1 MFAGSIQLFPGISL
15 VRLEFEKLTSM
26 IKIIRGLNN
35 IREKHAG
42 AVVTIGNF
50 DGVHI
55 GHQMILRRVN
65 QEAKRLKTQS
75 MLICFEPQPKEFF
88 DVYKA
93 PARLTRF
100 REKVELLAEQG
111 ISQVLCLKFNE
122 EVRKMSSNRF
132 TSLLV
137 DQLKVR
143 ALFVGDDF
151 KFGNDRRGDF
161 SSLKEAGSK
170 NNFPVHNM
178 YTLDF
183 QAERVSSTRIRDSL
197 AVGEFQ
203 LAEKLWGYPFSI
215 SGKVIYGRQLGRTI
229 GIPTANIQLH
239 RYVAPISG
247 VFACNVFIGAE
258 LFFGV
263 ANVGVRPTV
272 DDANLTPILEVHL
285 LNFNRMIYGKSVKV
299 VFLKK
304 LRDEKKYE
312 DLSALKFAIN
322 QDVRNAETFFE
333 SVEVY

>member
-1 MFAGSIQLFPGISL
+1 MFAGSIQLFPGFSF
-15 VRLEFEKLTSM
+15 VRLEFEKLTPM

-203 LAEKLWGYPFSI
+203 LAEKLLGHPFSI

-285 LNFNRMIYGKSVKV
+285 LNFNRMIYGESVKV

-312 DLSALKFAIN
+312 DLSALKSAIN
-322 QDVRNAETFFE
+322 QDVRNAETFFQ

>member
-1 MFAGSIQLFPGISL
+1 
-15 VRLEFEKLTSM
+15 M
-26 IKIIRGLNN
+26 IEIIRGLNN

-55 GHQMILRRVN
+55 GHQMILKRVN
-65 QEAKRLKTQS
+65 KEAKTLKTQS
-75 MLICFEPQPKEFF
+75 MLICFEPQPREFF

-122 EVRKMSSNRF
+122 EVRKMSSKRF
-132 TSLLV
+132 ASLLV

-170 NNFPVHNM
+170 NNFLVHNM

-183 QAERVSSTRIRDSL
+183 QEERVSSTRIRESL
-197 AVGEFQ
+197 AIGEFR
-203 LAEKLWGYPFSI
+203 LAEKLLGHPFSI

-247 VFACNVFIGAE
+247 VFACKVYLGGQ
-258 LFFGV
+258 FFSGV

-272 DDANLTPILEVHL
+272 DDDTVTPILEVHL
-285 LNFNRMIYGKSVKV
+285 LDFNQMIYGESAKV

-304 LRDEKKYE
+304 LRNEKKYE
-312 DLSALKFAIN
+312 NLSVPKSAIN
-322 QDVRNAETFFE
+322 QDIQDSKMFFE
-333 SVEVY
+333 SMEVE

>member
-1 MFAGSIQLFPGISL
+1 MFAGSIQLFPGFSF
-15 VRLEFEKLTSM
+15 VRLEFEKFTPM

-137 DQLKVR
+137 DHLKVR

-203 LAEKLWGYPFSI
+203 LAEKLLGHPFSI

-285 LNFNRMIYGKSVKV
+285 LNFNRMIYGESVKV

-312 DLSALKFAIN
+312 DLSALKSAIN

-333 SVEVY
+333 SVEVN

>member
-1 MFAGSIQLFPGISL
+1 
-15 VRLEFEKLTSM
+15 M

-35 IREKHAG
+35 IRKKHAG

-65 QEAKRLKTQS
+65 QEAERLQTRS

-100 REKVELLAEQG
+100 REKVELLAELG

-122 EVRKMSSNRF
+122 EVRKMSSIRF
-132 TSLLV
+132 ASLLA

-197 AVGEFQ
+197 ASGEFQ
-203 LAEKLWGYPFSI
+203 LAEKLLGHPFSI

-272 DDANLTPILEVHL
+272 DDANFTPILEVHL
-285 LNFNRMIYGKSVKV
+285 LNFNRMIYGESVKV

-312 DLSALKFAIN
+312 DLSALKSAIN

>member
-1 MFAGSIQLFPGISL
+1 MFAGSIQLFPGFSF

-75 MLICFEPQPKEFF
+75 MLICFEPQPREFF

-137 DQLKVR
+137 NNLKVR

-203 LAEKLWGYPFSI
+203 LAEKLLGHPFSI

-229 GIPTANIQLH
+229 GIPTANVQLH

-258 LFFGV
+258 LLFGV

-285 LNFNRMIYGKSVKV
+285 LNFNRMIYGESVKV

-312 DLSALKFAIN
+312 DLSALKSAIN

-333 SVEVY
+333 SVEAY

>member
-1 MFAGSIQLFPGISL
+1 
-15 VRLEFEKLTSM
+15 M

-75 MLICFEPQPKEFF
+75 MLICFEPQPREFF
-88 DVYKA
+88 DVYQA

-137 DQLKVR
+137 DRLKVR

-203 LAEKLWGYPFSI
+203 LAEKLLGHPFSI

>member
-1 MFAGSIQLFPGISL
+1 
-15 VRLEFEKLTSM
+15 M

-203 LAEKLWGYPFSI
+203 LAEKLLGHPFSI

-263 ANVGVRPTV
+263 ANVGVRPTG
-272 DDANLTPILEVHL
+272 DTANLTPILKVHL

>member
-1 MFAGSIQLFPGISL
+1 
-15 VRLEFEKLTSM
+15 M

-75 MLICFEPQPKEFF
+75 MLICFEPQPREFF

-203 LAEKLWGYPFSI
+203 LAEKLLGYPFSI

-285 LNFNRMIYGKSVKV
+285 LNFNRMIYGESVKV

>member
-1 MFAGSIQLFPGISL
+1 
-15 VRLEFEKLTSM
+15 M

-203 LAEKLWGYPFSI
+203 LAEKLLGHPFSI

-247 VFACNVFIGAE
+247 VFACNVLIGAE

-285 LNFNRMIYGKSVKV
+285 LNFNRMIYG
-299 VFLKK
+299 
-304 LRDEKKYE
+304 
-312 DLSALKFAIN
+312 
-322 QDVRNAETFFE
+322 E
-333 SVEVY
+333 SV

>member
-1 MFAGSIQLFPGISL
+1 
-15 VRLEFEKLTSM
+15 M

-122 EVRKMSSNRF
+122 EVRKMSSNHF

-143 ALFVGDDF
+143 ALFIGDDF

-203 LAEKLWGYPFSI
+203 LAEKLLGHPFSI

-247 VFACNVFIGAE
+247 VFACNVIIGAE

-285 LNFNRMIYGKSVKV
+285 LNFNRMIYGESVKV

>member
-1 MFAGSIQLFPGISL
+1 MFAGSIQLFPGFSF
-15 VRLEFEKLTSM
+15 VRLEFEKLTPM

-75 MLICFEPQPKEFF
+75 MLICFEPQPREFF

-203 LAEKLWGYPFSI
+203 LAEKLLGHPFSI

-285 LNFNRMIYGKSVKV
+285 LNFNRMIYGESVKV

-312 DLSALKFAIN
+312 DLSALKSAIN

>member
-1 MFAGSIQLFPGISL
+1 
-15 VRLEFEKLTSM
+15 M
-26 IKIIRGLNN
+26 IKVIRGLNN
-35 IREKHAG
+35 IRKKHAG

-65 QEAKRLKTQS
+65 QEAERLKTRS

-122 EVRKMSSNRF
+122 EIRKMSSIRF
-132 TSLLV
+132 ASLLV

-161 SSLKEAGSK
+161 ASLKEVGLK

-183 QAERVSSTRIRDSL
+183 QAERVSSTRIRESL
-197 AVGEFQ
+197 AIGDFQ
-203 LAEKLWGYPFSI
+203 LAEKLLGHPFSI
-215 SGKVIYGRQLGRTI
+215 SGKIIYGRQLGRTI

-247 VFACNVFIGAE
+247 VFACKVFINAE

-263 ANVGVRPTV
+263 ANVGVRPTIN
-272 DDANLTPILEVHL
+272 DANVTPILEVHL
-285 LNFNRMIYGKSVKV
+285 LDFNHMIYGKSAKV
-299 VFLKK
+299 VFLEK
-304 LRDEKKYE
+304 LRDEKKHE
-312 DLSALKFAIN
+312 NLTTLKSAIN
-322 QDVRNAETFFE
+322 QDIRNARKFFD
-333 SVEVY
+333 SIKAY

>member
-1 MFAGSIQLFPGISL
+1 MFAGSINLFPSFSSVG
-15 VRLEFEKLTSM
+15 LEFEKVTPM

-75 MLICFEPQPKEFF
+75 MLICFEPQPREFF

-111 ISQVLCLKFNE
+111 ISLVLCLKFNE
-122 EVRKMSSNRF
+122 EVRKMSSKRF
-132 TSLLV
+132 TSVLV
-137 DQLKVR
+137 DHLKVR

-183 QAERVSSTRIRDSL
+183 QAERVSSTRIRESL
-197 AVGEFQ
+197 AIGEFR
-203 LAEKLWGYPFSI
+203 LAEKLLGHPFSI

-247 VFACNVFIGAE
+247 VFACSVFIGE
-258 LFFGV
+258 KEFSGV

-285 LNFNRMIYGKSVKV
+285 LNFNRMIYGESVKV

-312 DLSALKFAIN
+312 DLSALKSAIN

-333 SVEVY
+333 SVEVN

>member
-1 MFAGSIQLFPGISL
+1 MFAGSIQLFPGFSF
-15 VRLEFEKLTSM
+15 VRLEFEKFTPM

-203 LAEKLWGYPFSI
+203 LAEKLLGHPFSI

-285 LNFNRMIYGKSVKV
+285 LNFNRMIYGESVKV

-312 DLSALKFAIN
+312 DLSALKSAIN

-333 SVEVY
+333 SEEVN

>member
-1 MFAGSIQLFPGISL
+1 
-15 VRLEFEKLTSM
+15 M

-55 GHQMILRRVN
+55 GHQMILKRVN

-75 MLICFEPQPKEFF
+75 MLICFEPQPREFF

-137 DQLKVR
+137 DHLKVR

-183 QAERVSSTRIRDSL
+183 RAERVSSTRIRDSL

-203 LAEKLWGYPFSI
+203 LAEKLLGHPFSI

-285 LNFNRMIYGKSVKV
+285 LNFNRMIYGESVKV

-312 DLSALKFAIN
+312 DLSALKSAIN
-322 QDVRNAETFFE
+322 QDVRNAEMFFE

>member
-1 MFAGSIQLFPGISL
+1 MFAGSIQLFPGFSF
-15 VRLEFEKLTSM
+15 VRFEFEKLTSM

-75 MLICFEPQPKEFF
+75 MLICFEPQPREFF

-137 DQLKVR
+137 DNLKVR

-203 LAEKLWGYPFSI
+203 LAEKLLGHPFSI

-285 LNFNRMIYGKSVKV
+285 LNFNRMIYGESVKV

-312 DLSALKFAIN
+312 DLSALKSAIN

-333 SVEVY
+333 SVEVN

>member
-1 MFAGSIQLFPGISL
+1 
-15 VRLEFEKLTSM
+15 M

-75 MLICFEPQPKEFF
+75 MLICFEPQPREFF

-100 REKVELLAEQG
+100 REKVELLAQQG

-137 DQLKVR
+137 DHLKVR

-151 KFGNDRRGDF
+151 KFGNDRQGDF

-203 LAEKLWGYPFSI
+203 LAEKLLGHPFSI

-247 VFACNVFIGAE
+247 VFACNVFIGEE

-285 LNFNRMIYGKSVKV
+285 LNFNRMIYGESVKV

-312 DLSALKFAIN
+312 DLSALKSAIN
-322 QDVRNAETFFE
+322 QDVRNAETSFE
-333 SVEVY
+333 SLEVY

>member
-1 MFAGSIQLFPGISL
+1 MFAGSIQLFPGFSF
-15 VRLEFEKLTSM
+15 VRLEFEKLTPM

-203 LAEKLWGYPFSI
+203 LAEKLLGHPFSI

-285 LNFNRMIYGKSVKV
+285 LNFNRMIYGESVKV

-312 DLSALKFAIN
+312 DLSALKSAIN
-322 QDVRNAETFFE
+322 QDVRNAEMFFE

>member
-1 MFAGSIQLFPGISL
+1 
-15 VRLEFEKLTSM
+15 M

-75 MLICFEPQPKEFF
+75 MLICFEPQPREFF

-143 ALFVGDDF
+143 ALFIGDDF
-151 KFGNDRRGDF
+151 KFGNDRQGDF

-203 LAEKLWGYPFSI
+203 LAEKLLGHPFSI

-285 LNFNRMIYGKSVKV
+285 LNFNRMIYGESVKV

-312 DLSALKFAIN
+312 DLSALKSAIN

-333 SVEVY
+333 SVEVN

>member
-1 MFAGSIQLFPGISL
+1 
-15 VRLEFEKLTSM
+15 M
-26 IKIIRGLNN
+26 IEIIRGLNN

-55 GHQMILRRVN
+55 GHQMILKRVN
-65 QEAKRLKTQS
+65 KEAKTLKTQS
-75 MLICFEPQPKEFF
+75 MLICFEPQPREFF

-122 EVRKMSSNRF
+122 EVRNMSSKRF
-132 TSLLV
+132 ASLLV

-170 NNFPVHNM
+170 NNFLVHNM

-183 QAERVSSTRIRDSL
+183 QEERVSSTRIRESL
-197 AVGEFQ
+197 ANGEFR
-203 LAEKLWGYPFSI
+203 LAKKLLGHPFSI

-247 VFACNVFIGAE
+247 VFACKVYLGGQ
-258 LFFGV
+258 FFSGV

-272 DDANLTPILEVHL
+272 DDDNVTPILEVHL
-285 LNFNRMIYGKSVKV
+285 LDFNQMIYGKSAKV

-304 LRDEKKYE
+304 LRNEKKYE
-312 DLSALKFAIN
+312 NLSALKSAIN
-322 QDVRNAETFFE
+322 QDIQDSKMFFE
-333 SVEVY
+333 SMEVE

>member
-1 MFAGSIQLFPGISL
+1 
-15 VRLEFEKLTSM
+15 M

-203 LAEKLWGYPFSI
+203 LAEKLLGYPFSI

-285 LNFNRMIYGKSVKV
+285 LNFNRMIYGESVKV

-312 DLSALKFAIN
+312 DLSALKSAIN

>member
-1 MFAGSIQLFPGISL
+1 
-15 VRLEFEKLTSM
+15 M

-75 MLICFEPQPKEFF
+75 MLICFEPQPREFF

-137 DQLKVR
+137 NNLKVR

-203 LAEKLWGYPFSI
+203 LAEKLLGYPFSI

-285 LNFNRMIYGKSVKV
+285 LNFNRMIYGESVKV

-312 DLSALKFAIN
+312 DLSALKSAIN

>member
-1 MFAGSIQLFPGISL
+1 M
-15 VRLEFEKLTSM
+15 M
-26 IKIIRGLNN
+26 KIIRGLNN

-203 LAEKLWGYPFSI
+203 LAEKLLGHPFSI

-285 LNFNRMIYGKSVKV
+285 LNFNRMIYGESVKV

-312 DLSALKFAIN
+312 DLSALKSAIN

-333 SVEVY
+333 SVEVN

>member
-1 MFAGSIQLFPGISL
+1 
-15 VRLEFEKLTSM
+15 M

-75 MLICFEPQPKEFF
+75 MLICFEPQPREFF

-143 ALFVGDDF
+143 ALFIGDDF
-151 KFGNDRRGDF
+151 KFGNDRQGDF

-203 LAEKLWGYPFSI
+203 LAEKLLGHPFSI

-285 LNFNRMIYGKSVKV
+285 LNFNRMIYGESVKV

-312 DLSALKFAIN
+312 DLSALKSAIN

>member
-1 MFAGSIQLFPGISL
+1 
-15 VRLEFEKLTSM
+15 M

-35 IREKHAG
+35 IRKKHAG

-65 QEAKRLKTQS
+65 QEAERLKTRS

-122 EVRKMSSNRF
+122 EIRKMSSIRF
-132 TSLLV
+132 ASLLV

-161 SSLKEAGSK
+161 ASLKEVGLK

-183 QAERVSSTRIRDSL
+183 QAERVSSTRIRESL
-197 AVGEFQ
+197 AIGEFQ
-203 LAEKLWGYPFSI
+203 LAEKLLGHPFSI

-247 VFACNVFIGAE
+247 VFACKVFINAE

-272 DDANLTPILEVHL
+272 DDANVTPILEVHL
-285 LNFNRMIYGKSVKV
+285 LDFNHMIYGKSAKV
-299 VFLKK
+299 VFLEK
-304 LRDEKKYE
+304 LRDEKKHE
-312 DLSALKFAIN
+312 NLSALKSAIN
-322 QDVRNAETFFE
+322 QDIRNAKKFFD
-333 SVEVY
+333 SIKAD

>member
-1 MFAGSIQLFPGISL
+1 M
-15 VRLEFEKLTSM
+15 T
-26 IKIIRGLNN
+26 KIIRGLNN
-35 IREKHAG
+35 IRKKHAG

-65 QEAKRLKTQS
+65 QEAERLKTRS

-122 EVRKMSSNRF
+122 EVRKMSSIRF
-132 TSLLV
+132 ASLLV

-161 SSLKEAGSK
+161 ASLKEVGSK

-183 QAERVSSTRIRDSL
+183 QAERVSSTRIRESL
-197 AVGEFQ
+197 AIGDFQ
-203 LAEKLWGYPFSI
+203 LAENYWDIHS
-215 SGKVIYGRQLGRTI
+215 Q
-229 GIPTANIQLH
+229 
-239 RYVAPISG
+239 
-247 VFACNVFIGAE
+247 
-258 LFFGV
+258 
-263 ANVGVRPTV
+263 
-272 DDANLTPILEVHL
+272 
-285 LNFNRMIYGKSVKV
+285 
-299 VFLKK
+299 
-304 LRDEKKYE
+304 
-312 DLSALKFAIN
+312 
-322 QDVRNAETFFE
+322 
-333 SVEVY
+333 

>member
-1 MFAGSIQLFPGISL
+1 
-15 VRLEFEKLTSM
+15 M

-75 MLICFEPQPKEFF
+75 MLICFEPQPREFF

-137 DQLKVR
+137 DHLKVR

-203 LAEKLWGYPFSI
+203 LAEKLLGYPFSI

-285 LNFNRMIYGKSVKV
+285 LNFNRMIYGESVKV

-333 SVEVY
+333 SVEVN

>member
-1 MFAGSIQLFPGISL
+1 
-15 VRLEFEKLTSM
+15 M

-203 LAEKLWGYPFSI
+203 LAEKLLGHPFSI

-285 LNFNRMIYGKSVKV
+285 LNFNRMIYGESVKV

-312 DLSALKFAIN
+312 DLSALKSAIN

-333 SVEVY
+333 SVEVN

>member
-1 MFAGSIQLFPGISL
+1 
-15 VRLEFEKLTSM
+15 M

-75 MLICFEPQPKEFF
+75 MLICFEPQPREFF

-143 ALFVGDDF
+143 ALFIGDDF
-151 KFGNDRRGDF
+151 KFGNDRQGDF

-203 LAEKLWGYPFSI
+203 LAEKLLGHPFSI

-247 VFACNVFIGAE
+247 VFACNVFMGAE

-285 LNFNRMIYGKSVKV
+285 LNFNRMIYGESVKV

-312 DLSALKFAIN
+312 DLSALKSAIN

>member
-1 MFAGSIQLFPGISL
+1 
-15 VRLEFEKLTSM
+15 M

-75 MLICFEPQPKEFF
+75 MLICFEPQPREFF

-137 DQLKVR
+137 NNLKVR

-203 LAEKLWGYPFSI
+203 LAEKLLGYPFSI

>member
-1 MFAGSIQLFPGISL
+1 MFAGSIQLFPGFSF
-15 VRLEFEKLTSM
+15 VRLEFEKFTPM

-143 ALFVGDDF
+143 ALFIGDDF
-151 KFGNDRRGDF
+151 KFGNDRQGDF

-203 LAEKLWGYPFSI
+203 LAEKLLGYPFSI

-285 LNFNRMIYGKSVKV
+285 LNFNRMIYGESVKV

>member
-1 MFAGSIQLFPGISL
+1 MFAGSIQLFPGFSF

-137 DQLKVR
+137 DHLKVR

-203 LAEKLWGYPFSI
+203 LAEKLLGHPFSI

-272 DDANLTPILEVHL
+272 DDSNLTPILEVHL
-285 LNFNRMIYGKSVKV
+285 LNFNRMIYGESVKV

-312 DLSALKFAIN
+312 DLSALKSAIN

-333 SVEVY
+333 SVEVN

>member
-1 MFAGSIQLFPGISL
+1 MFAGSIQLFPGFSF
-15 VRLEFEKLTSM
+15 VRLEFEKLTPM

-35 IREKHAG
+35 IREKHSG
-42 AVVTIGNF
+42 AVITIGNF

-65 QEAKRLKTQS
+65 QEAKTLKTQS

-161 SSLKEAGSK
+161 SSLKEAG
-170 NNFPVHNM
+170 
-178 YTLDF
+178 
-183 QAERVSSTRIRDSL
+183 
-197 AVGEFQ
+197 
-203 LAEKLWGYPFSI
+203 
-215 SGKVIYGRQLGRTI
+215 
-229 GIPTANIQLH
+229 
-239 RYVAPISG
+239 
-247 VFACNVFIGAE
+247 
-258 LFFGV
+258 
-263 ANVGVRPTV
+263 
-272 DDANLTPILEVHL
+272 
-285 LNFNRMIYGKSVKV
+285 
-299 VFLKK
+299 KK
-304 LRDEKKYE
+304 K
-312 DLSALKFAIN
+312 
-322 QDVRNAETFFE
+322 
-333 SVEVY
+333 

>member
-1 MFAGSIQLFPGISL
+1 
-15 VRLEFEKLTSM
+15 M

-75 MLICFEPQPKEFF
+75 MLICFEPQPREFF

-203 LAEKLWGYPFSI
+203 LAEKLLGYPFSI

-285 LNFNRMIYGKSVKV
+285 LNFNRMIYGESVKV

-312 DLSALKFAIN
+312 DLSALKSAIN

>member
-1 MFAGSIQLFPGISL
+1 MFAGSIQLFPGFSF
-15 VRLEFEKLTSM
+15 VRLEFEKLTPM

-137 DQLKVR
+137 DHLKVR

-203 LAEKLWGYPFSI
+203 LAEKLLGHPFSI

-272 DDANLTPILEVHL
+272 DDANLTPILEVHF
-285 LNFNRMIYGKSVKV
+285 LNFNRMIYGESVKV

-322 QDVRNAETFFE
+322 QDIRNAETFFE